1 VPSPRSPLA
10 LLGLLNRRLRA
21 RLDSLSSRIP
31 DPVHKLWFINRTLEG
46 FEAKPEGLRR
56 LPIVR
61 SIVFHYVAL
70 EAIGELV
77 WSPRQGK
84 IFLPTSPLRVAYR
97 LRHALL
103 LVVMLA
109 VGFTGYVAGN
119 YGYGVG
125 RQGADWLFSQLIPV
139 PAVASNMPPTSFAPR
154 ASPPP
159 QNVWLVRADDDGE
172 LWSNGLR
179 VVTTFEKPGPPRI
192 YFAFPRD
199 GSPPIPKGGA
209 PVGIVYHAS
218 QSDMAPLAR
227 EFNRN
232 ILSTTHDL
240 LGWLSTREIYNY
252 IIDRFGQVYRIVS
265 DDGVAVHAGASIW
278 ADENYEYL
286 NLNESFI
293 GVAFESRWD
302 AGLEVITPA
311 QVQAALNLT
320 DVLRSRHNI
329 ADRNCVPHGLVSVN
343 ATKKLIGYHADWAR
357 GFPFEALGLEDK
369 YLLPPPSIA
378 AFGFTYDEDL
388 VERLGGELWPGV
400 AQAERELN
408 ARARDDG
415 ITPEVLRARL
425 NLRYQQNIALV
436 NGSSSKRK
444 GFTRAGR

>member
-1 VPSPRSPLA
+1 M
-10 LLGLLNRRLRA
+10 
-21 RLDSLSSRIP
+21 SSRIP
-31 DPVHKLWFINRTLEG
+31 NPVNKLWFINRTLEG
-46 FEAKPEGLRR
+46 FEAKPEGMRR
-56 LPIVR
+56 LPILR

-70 EAIGELV
+70 ESIGELMG
-77 WSPRQGK
+77 SPRQGE
-84 IFLPTSPLRVAYR
+84 IFMPRSPLRTAYR

-103 LVVMLA
+103 LVTVLA
-109 VGFTGYVAGN
+109 VGYTGYVAGN

-125 RQGADWLFSQLIPV
+125 RQGADWLFGQLIPV
-139 PAVASNMPPTSFAPR
+139 PAVASTIPPASFAAR
-154 ASPPP
+154 VSPPP
-159 QNVWLVRADDDGE
+159 QNVWLVEEDVDGE

-179 VVTTFEKPGPPRI
+179 VVTTFETPGSPRS

-199 GSPPIPKGGA
+199 RSPPMPKGGA

-218 QSDMAPLAR
+218 QSDMVPLAR

-232 ILSTTHDL
+232 ILSTTRDL
-240 LGWLSTREIYNY
+240 LGWLSRREIYNY

-278 ADENYEYL
+278 ADEDYEYL

-293 GVAFESRWD
+293 GVAFESRGD
-302 AGLEVITPA
+302 AGREIVTPA

-329 ADRNCVPHGLVSVN
+329 ADQNCVPHGLVSVN

-357 GFPFEALGLEDK
+357 GFPFGALGLEDK
-369 YLLPPPSIA
+369 YLLPPPSMT

-400 AQAERELN
+400 AQAERELK
-408 ARARDDG
+408 ARAQEDG
-415 ITPEVLRARL
+415 ITPDVLRARL
-425 NLRYQQNIALV
+425 SLRYQQNIDLV
-436 NGSSSKRK
+436 SGSNLS
-444 GFTRAGR
+444 GQPVTRARR